1 MNITETDIFLKDING
16 IAIDPSTLVDG
27 RYIKIDINL
36 PKPKRVINFIKQIG
50 GNPLVYKHDERIIKV
65 CHPETDIS
73 INDIIRDKISQ

>member
-50 GNPLVYKHDERIIKV
+50 GNPLIYKHDERIIKV
-65 CHPETDIS
+65 CHPETELT
-73 INDIIRDKISQ
+73 INEIIASNLSQ